1 MITIFNATM
10 TRSTRVLW
18 LLEELGVAYRIE
30 PISIARPDGSGGPD
44 AKNPHPL
51 KQVPVIEHDGSVI
64 VESVVIWLHLIDQH
78 AEAKLAPALHA
89 ADRAEFMSWI
99 GMATAIVEP
108 LISAHMS
115 GAGWNARQQDAAAHM
130 MARIETALE
139 QTDYLMGGSFQAV
152 DLIYFSLLR
161 LCPPL
166 LPTSSKT
173 IKWQERIAQRP
184 ALARA
189 RARDSAELYPG
200 VIDGSFYPGII
211 R

>member
-1 MITIFNATM
+1 MITLFNATM

-18 LLEELGVAYRIE
+18 LLEELGAAYRIE
-30 PISIARPDGSGGPD
+30 PIWIARPDGSGGPD

-51 KQVPVIEHDGSVI
+51 KQVPVIEHDSSVI

-78 AEAKLAPALHA
+78 PEAKLAPALRD
-89 ADRAEFMSWI
+89 ADRAVFMSWI
-99 GMATAIVEP
+99 GMATAVVEP
-108 LISAHMS
+108 LIAAHMTA
-115 GAGWNARQQDAAAHM
+115 AGWTARQRDAAADM

-139 QTDYLMGGSFQAV
+139 RTDYLMGWSFQAV

-166 LPTSSKT
+166 TPTSARARS
-173 IKWQERIAQRP
+173 WLERIAERP

-189 RARDSAELYPG
+189 RAKDSA
-200 VIDGSFYPGII
+200 SA
-211 R
+211 